1 MAAFL
6 TDREIEELIREP
18 KPLGTNWRTRFTTKA
33 KHGHRERELNVAGVR
48 GSQFK
53 VILRESIPNP
63 LGFSVILAYSPP
75 TTNQLFRLR
84 RYNGKDHEHTNKLE
98 KQSFFAFHIHA
109 ATERYQRSGF
119 REDAFAEPTN
129 RFSSFAGAVTCM
141 LRDCGFVLPDNP
153 QLAIP
158 RLE

>member
-6 TDREIEELIREP
+6 TDHEIEELIREP
-18 KPLGTNWRTRFTTKA
+18 KPLGTNWRRRFATKA
-33 KHGHRERELNVAGVR
+33 KHGHRERELNVAGVC

-153 QLAIP
+153 LLAIP
-158 RLE
+158 TLE